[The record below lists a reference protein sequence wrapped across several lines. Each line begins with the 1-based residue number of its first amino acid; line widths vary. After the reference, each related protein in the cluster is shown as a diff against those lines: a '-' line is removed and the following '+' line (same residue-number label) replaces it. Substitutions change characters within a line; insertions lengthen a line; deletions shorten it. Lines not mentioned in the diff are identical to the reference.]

1 MLEPG
6 RFISG
11 NSGILVTKVL
21 YVKSTDVK
29 SFIIVDGGMNDLIRP
44 SFYGA
49 HHDILPV
56 IEKNGKGRSARV
68 DVVGPI
74 CESGDFLGKNRKM
87 NSVGVGDLLAVM
99 SCGAYGFVMS
109 SNYNSRLRV
118 PEVVVKGNRFFVA
131 KKRESRAD
139 LIRNERIIAEV
150 V

>member
-6 RFISG
+6 RFVSG

-21 YVKSTDVK
+21 YIKSTGVK
-29 SFIIVDGGMNDLIRP
+29 SFVIVDSGMNDLIRP

-56 IEKNGKGRSARV
+56 IKKNGKDRSIQV

-87 NSVGVGDLLAVM
+87 NSVGVEDLLAVM

-139 LIRNERIIAEV
+139 LIRNERIVAEV